1 MNNRTVRVPLSRRRP
16 IRDTLQIMATM
27 IRARRDDRAVRDL
40 ALRVTE
46 GCKPMDLRCRML
58 RVLEYARRT
67 LRYEMDP
74 RGGEL
79 IHDPVDTI
87 SRIGSMG
94 VAAGDC
100 DDGAVLVASMVESL
114 GIRSRLVAVSARADR
129 RLHHVAVEAADRSGF
144 WFFLDP
150 IQQRGPGMQFSRLM
164 RVSV

>member
-1 MNNRTVRVPLSRRRP
+1 MASLVRR
-16 IRDTLQIMATM
+16 
-27 IRARRDDRAVRDL
+27 RRDDRAIRDV

-46 GCKPMDLRCRML
+46 GCRPMDARCRML
-58 RVLEYARRT
+58 RVLDYARRT

-87 SRIGSMG
+87 GRIGSMG

-100 DDGAVLVASMVESL
+100 DDGAVFISAMLESL
-114 GIRSRLVAVSARADR
+114 GIRTRLAAVSARPDR
-129 RLHHVAVEAADRSGF
+129 RLHHVAVEARDRSGF
-144 WFFLDP
+144 WIYLDP
-150 IQQRGPGMQFSRLM
+150 FLRDPSVRFTRLM